1 MRIFGEM
8 FTITFGKLLFRITR
22 PHLRTPADVFKHVVE
37 RSNIAVRI
45 ENVPD
50 ERKRNRLW
58 RFFQLGTWLRM
69 TRIKLRPG
77 ERAECQTF
85 GQLLDATD
93 VENAIKHGN
102 AAVFTPCD
110 PDKQNDKPETKP

>member
-37 RSNIAVRI
+37 RSNVALRLNAI
-45 ENVPD
+45 PD

-58 RFFQLGTWLRM
+58 RFFQRGVWMKM
-69 TRIKLRPG
+69 TRVRLRPG

-85 GQLLDATD
+85 GQLLDATALD
-93 VENAIKHGN
+93 DAIKHGN
-102 AAVFTPCD
+102 AALFVPCD
-110 PDKQNDKPETKP
+110 PDKQNDNRKQ